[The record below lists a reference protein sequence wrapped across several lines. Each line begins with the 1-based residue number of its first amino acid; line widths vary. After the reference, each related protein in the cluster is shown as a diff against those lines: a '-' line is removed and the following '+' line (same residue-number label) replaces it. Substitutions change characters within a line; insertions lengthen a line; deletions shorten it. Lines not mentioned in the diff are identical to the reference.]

1 MMIAR
6 IWHGRVPAAKGDS
19 YLEHMRTFA
28 IPRYRAVTG
37 NLAAYALR
45 RFEGD
50 VMHIDMLTFWESLE
64 SIKAFAG
71 EDVEKSALRRFRQG
85 LPAGIRADLSA
96 LRGVRGV
103 TRASP
108 QFVMVGPS
116 PTMME

>member
-6 IWHGRVPAAKGDS
+6 IWHGRVPAAKGDA

-28 IPRYRAVTG
+28 IPRYRKVPG
-37 NLAAYALR
+37 NLAAYAMR

-71 EDVEKSALRRFRQG
+71 EDVEKARYDDFDKDYL
-85 LPAGIRADLSA
+85 LEYE
-96 LRGVRGV
+96 
-103 TRASP
+103 
-108 QFVMVGPS
+108 
-116 PTMME
+116 PTCRHWELFEG